1 MMKKKVMKVMKVM
14 MEQFATKLRG
24 DRRGKEKEAF

>member
-1 MMKKKVMKVMKVM
+1 MMKKKKVMKVM